1 LDFLFLIWYNSSNNK
16 FKKKKMTFEEYQ
28 IEARKTAIYPDK
40 DNNFI
45 YPTLGLAGEA
55 GEVAEKIKKVLRD
68 NQGIVSEEKKIEIT
82 KELGDVLWYVANL
95 SQELGISLD
104 EVAQKNIEKL
114 KSRQQRDELHGSGDN
129 R

>member
-1 LDFLFLIWYNSSNNK
+1 
-16 FKKKKMTFEEYQ
+16 MTFEEYQ
-28 IEARKTAIYPDK
+28 IEARKTAIYPNK

-95 SQELGISLD
+95 SQELKISLE

>member
-1 LDFLFLIWYNSSNNK
+1 
-16 FKKKKMTFEEYQ
+16 MTFEEYQ
-28 IEARKTAIYPDK
+28 TESRKTAIYPNK

-68 NQGIVSEEKKIEIT
+68 GNGIVSEEKKEELT

-95 SQELGISLD
+95 SKELGIPLE
-104 EVAQKNIEKL
+104 EVARKNIEKL
-114 KSRQQRDELHGSGDN
+114 QSRQQRGELHGSGDN

>member
-1 LDFLFLIWYNSSNNK
+1 
-16 FKKKKMTFEEYQ
+16 MTFEEYQ
-28 IEARKTAIYPDK
+28 TEARKTAIYPNL

-68 NQGIVSEEKKIEIT
+68 SNGIVSPEKKEEIT

-95 SQELGISLD
+95 SKELEIAMD
-104 EVAQKNIEKL
+104 DVATQNIIKL
-114 KSRQQRDELHGSGDN
+114 KSRQQRGELHGNGDN